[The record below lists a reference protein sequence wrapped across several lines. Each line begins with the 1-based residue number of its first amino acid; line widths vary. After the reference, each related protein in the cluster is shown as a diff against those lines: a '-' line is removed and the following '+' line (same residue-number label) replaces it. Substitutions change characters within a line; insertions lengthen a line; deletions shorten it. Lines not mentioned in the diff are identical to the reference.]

1 MRTGALAMNMVFHRE
16 RDAVEFAQFPSLDLR
31 LGSFLVPVLSHMV
44 GLLEHLIS
52 DPSVPHADCV
62 SS

>member
-1 MRTGALAMNMVFHRE
+1 MNMVFHRE

-31 LGSFLVPVLSHMV
+31 LLSFFVSILCHMV
-44 GLLEHLIS
+44 GLFEHLIS
-52 DPSVPHADCV
+52 DPSMLHADCV

>member
-31 LGSFLVPVLSHMV
+31 LLSFFVSILCHMV
-44 GLLEHLIS
+44 GLFEHLIS
-52 DPSVPHADCV
+52 DPSMLHADCV